1 MTSLLE
7 ARGIAVPGRLDPLD
21 LAVAA
26 GAMVALIGPNG
37 SGKTSLLRALA
48 GVPPRSGMVS
58 IDGEDVAAAAPARR
72 RKLLSFLP
80 ASREVAWPIPVR
92 DVIAL
97 GLDQPDPARVAEL
110 LAALDLHPLAER
122 PVDSLSTGERARVLL
137 ARALAPAPRLLL
149 LDEPLSNLD
158 PAWSLRIVDL
168 FRAAAAT
175 GTALLVSVHD
185 LTLAPAFDRVLM
197 LSGGRLVADD
207 APQALLGSALFREVF
222 EVEPAETGWRLSP
235 SGDRRSS
242 P

>member
-1 MTSLLE
+1 
-7 ARGIAVPGRLDPLD
+7 VPGRLDPLD
-21 LAVAA
+21 LDVAA

-48 GVPPRSGMVS
+48 GVPPRAGAVR

-72 RKLLSFLP
+72 RTLLSFLP

-122 PVDSLSTGERARVLL
+122 PVDSLSTGERPRQQH
-137 ARALAPAPRLLL
+137 PRLLL

-168 FRAAAAT
+168 LRAASAA

-185 LTLAPAFDRVLM
+185 LTLAHAFDRVLM